1 MSSVKDFLKRKD
13 IVITPQRYLIEAL
26 GAMAQGLFASLLIG
40 TIIKTLGQQTGL
52 EVLEG
57 QCDALA
63 ALMEREDAA
72 SAIVARLEQPRTR
85 EGTSMEELTLL
96 IIASDPR
103 IEQQLTAEERDVGA
117 ECKEYRMPATVAHA
131 EKEGI

>member
-1 MSSVKDFLKRKD
+1 MKRAKAA
-13 IVITPQRYLIEAL
+13 VAVL
-26 GAMAQGLFASLLIG
+26 LFAPLLLCSQGAVPTEEPPAVEYVSIYPVQPDDPEWAEL
-40 TIIKTLGQQTGL
+40 TSAS
-52 EVLEG
+52 EM
-57 QCDALA
+57 LA

-85 EGTSMEELTLL
+85 AGTSMEELTLL

-103 IEQQLTAEERDVGA
+103 IEQQLTAEERDVVA
-117 ECKEYRMPATVAHA
+117 ECVEYRMPAAAAHA